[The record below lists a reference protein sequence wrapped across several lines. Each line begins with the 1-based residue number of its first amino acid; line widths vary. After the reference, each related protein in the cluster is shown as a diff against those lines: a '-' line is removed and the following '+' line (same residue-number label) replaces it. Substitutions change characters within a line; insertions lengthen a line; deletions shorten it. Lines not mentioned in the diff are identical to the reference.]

1 MLVLNSIKKL
11 GHINKIIILYI
22 SRWARYVLK
31 LKGVFISVIV
41 LGNFFNLYTSWKY
54 ICKEGERERIDA
66 PEDVNNIED
75 LNMVH
80 RNYWGDP
87 RTKTKEGLEMQ
98 ERKNQTR
105 IIFPSPML

>member
-1 MLVLNSIKKL
+1 MLVLNTIKKL

-31 LKGVFISVIV
+31 LKEVFISFLV

-66 PEDVNNIED
+66 PEDVNNAED

-80 RNYWGDP
+80 RNYWG
-87 RTKTKEGLEMQ
+87 TQGLKS
-98 ERKNQTR
+98 R
-105 IIFPSPML
+105 